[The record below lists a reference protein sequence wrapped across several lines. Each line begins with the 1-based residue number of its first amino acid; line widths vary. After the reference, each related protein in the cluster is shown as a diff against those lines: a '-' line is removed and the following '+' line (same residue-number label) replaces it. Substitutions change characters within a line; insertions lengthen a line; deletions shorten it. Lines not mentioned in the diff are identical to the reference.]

1 MVTLNFRM
9 FYSFY
14 LFLLIILCGSG
25 TVVIQNLLLLY
36 WNVSGTCGNLS
47 MHMSSVCCKELYFRK
62 LQMNMIRD
70 YHMLPTLSK
79 TLFHFTC

>member
-1 MVTLNFRM
+1 MEC
-9 FYSFY
+9 
-14 LFLLIILCGSG
+14 FLEP
-25 TVVIQNLLLLY
+25 V
-36 WNVSGTCGNLS
+36 GNLS

-79 TLFHFTC
+79 TLFHFMLTDAQTKIELINACFLVSN